1 MRFFCCM
8 PKLWIIIRAG
18 FQKRKAYG
26 LSSVVCSLGKRI
38 NASSNQYIYR
48 FFFNPF
54 FISWMRSPFL
64 GLRILLSF
72 ARAHNIIMCSVLC
85 QSTFLLKNMFYNILV
100 NQAVTKLFQKT
111 CEKTVDIFGLN
122 CNMRYFC
129 TRFPRDGKPCNWHSD
144 RNGVRTLTFFF
155 PFALIPTKNTVV
167 EKKKEKNFWKHLEDM
182 C

>member
-1 MRFFCCM
+1 M
-8 PKLWIIIRAG
+8 PHLTNIYTVSFSIL
-18 FQKRKAYG
+18 F
-26 LSSVVCSLGKRI
+26 SSRECGVL
-38 NASSNQYIYR
+38 
-48 FFFNPF
+48 
-54 FISWMRSPFL
+54 FL

-72 ARAHNIIMCSVLC
+72 ARAHNIVMCSVLC
-85 QSTFLLKNMFYNILV
+85 PSTFLLKIMFYNILI

-155 PFALIPTKNTVV
+155 PFALIPTKNTAV
-167 EKKKEKNFWKHLEDM
+167 EKKKEKKLSKTFGRYVLKFLPLHPLSERNAIDDWLAD
-182 C
+182 